1 MKIAVVG
8 AGAMG
13 SIFGARFHQ
22 AGHETVLVDVV
33 QPLVDTINADGVTV
47 VRGDDETVTRV
58 PATTDPASVG
68 PVDIVVFFTK
78 CYHTSSAAESAR
90 PLVGPDT
97 VVASLQNGWG
107 NGDVLAAAYP
117 PGQVV
122 LGVTYNSGLLQ
133 GPGRVLHPAEQP
145 TLVGSF
151 SDGGDGAARL
161 AEALESA
168 GLAATVASPVRPEI
182 WKKLILNAA
191 SLPASALT
199 GMTAGA
205 LGTCDDMLDLVSET
219 TREAVAVAQALG
231 YDIDFDE
238 RIGDDPGAGGEGG
251 PDEGVDAAGRR
262 GRAAHRDRRDQRRC
276 RQGRRRGGCC
286 GAHQPRAHAADQGLG
301 DAERARMSTSLT
313 YHGAASYEIVSPT
326 HTILIDPF
334 LTGNPL
340 APCGPDDLRTP
351 DVILVS
357 HAAVDH
363 YGDAP
368 AVAKRTGAPVICDA
382 AVRAKLI
389 DDGVSPDQ
397 ITPTTWGIVV
407 EVAGIVVRPV
417 ECHHWSMATLS
428 DGRTVVGN
436 PIAFIVETEPGVR
449 IYHYGDTCI
458 FDMRLIGELYRP
470 TVGLLGCTLP
480 RELSYLIP
488 GPGTFLTGEM
498 DPDEAARCGGDA
510 RPRARRCLPLPR
522 RRTRTSIASS
532 SSSQATTRPE
542 TRRVVAP
549 LVGETLVVEPGNH
562 WIEGKA

>member
-33 QPLVDTINADGVTV
+33 QPLVDTINAEGVTV

-58 PATTDPASVG
+58 PATTDPAAVG

-97 VVASLQNGWG
+97 AVASLQNGWG

-205 LGTCDDMLDLVSET
+205 LGTSQDMLDLVSET

-238 RIGDDPGAGGEGG
+238 RIGTILGLVEKAGPTKASMLQDVE
-251 PDEGVDAAGRR
+251 AGRR
-262 GRAAHRDRRDQRRC
+262 TEIDVINGAVVRAAGEVGVPVPINRTLMQLIKGWETQR
-276 RQGRRRGGCC
+276 
-286 GAHQPRAHAADQGLG
+286 GL
-301 DAERARMSTSLT
+301 
-313 YHGAASYEIVSPT
+313 V
-326 HTILIDPF
+326 
-334 LTGNPL
+334 
-340 APCGPDDLRTP
+340 
-351 DVILVS
+351 
-357 HAAVDH
+357 
-363 YGDAP
+363 
-368 AVAKRTGAPVICDA
+368 
-382 AVRAKLI
+382 
-389 DDGVSPDQ
+389 
-397 ITPTTWGIVV
+397 
-407 EVAGIVVRPV
+407 
-417 ECHHWSMATLS
+417 
-428 DGRTVVGN
+428 
-436 PIAFIVETEPGVR
+436 
-449 IYHYGDTCI
+449 
-458 FDMRLIGELYRP
+458 
-470 TVGLLGCTLP
+470 
-480 RELSYLIP
+480 
-488 GPGTFLTGEM
+488 
-498 DPDEAARCGGDA
+498 
-510 RPRARRCLPLPR
+510 
-522 RRTRTSIASS
+522 
-532 SSSQATTRPE
+532 
-542 TRRVVAP
+542 
-549 LVGETLVVEPGNH
+549 
-562 WIEGKA
+562 